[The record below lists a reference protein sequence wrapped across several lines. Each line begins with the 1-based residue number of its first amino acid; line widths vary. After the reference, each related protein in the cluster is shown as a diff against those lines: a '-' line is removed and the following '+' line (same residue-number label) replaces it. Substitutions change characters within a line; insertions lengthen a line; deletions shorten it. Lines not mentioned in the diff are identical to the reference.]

1 MSDKELIA
9 ALIMVIASLLTE
21 KPGARSNQEYAD
33 LIDLWIHSERG
44 RAVLKR
50 SLIDGMTVEQIA
62 EEIDRSPRQTAR
74 ILKRGKEVLSTK
86 MS

>member
-9 ALIMVIASLLTE
+9 ALVMVIASLLAE
-21 KPGARSNQEYAD
+21 KPGTRSNQEYAD
-33 LIDLWIHSERG
+33 LIDMWIHSERG
-44 RAVLKR
+44 RTALKR
-50 SLIDGMTVEQIA
+50 NLIDGMTVEQIA

-74 ILKRGKEVLSTK
+74 ILKRGKEELQQK